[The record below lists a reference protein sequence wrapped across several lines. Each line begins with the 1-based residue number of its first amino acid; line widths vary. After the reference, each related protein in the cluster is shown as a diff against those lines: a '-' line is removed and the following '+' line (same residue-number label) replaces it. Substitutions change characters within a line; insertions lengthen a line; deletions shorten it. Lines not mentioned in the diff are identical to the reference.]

1 MAHPSEPP
9 HLDAALR
16 VALDALRRKA
26 DVRYA
31 EVRFVD
37 ETQER
42 LRVRDGRP
50 EQVTTT
56 TVLGGAVTVLAVVV
70 VVSQE
75 GRRRGAVPEAAEGA
89 EEAYVPLERQ
99 GRSRS
104 DST

>member
-16 VALDALRRKA
+16 VALDALRRA
-26 DVRYA
+26 GDVRYA

-50 EQVTTT
+50 
-56 TVLGGAVTVLAVVV
+56 
-70 VVSQE
+70 
-75 GRRRGAVPEAAEGA
+75 
-89 EEAYVPLERQ
+89 
-99 GRSRS
+99 
-104 DST
+104 